1 MNNGP
6 DPKTFIAIG
15 AIAFVASAGLCYIP
29 YSRLNANRAKVAQLA
44 PKVKAFSAVQQD
56 LQTSQTQL
64 ASDQSSLAHL
74 EANVSSAAYVPSLLL
89 DVDHFGHECGIQ
101 VTGVRP
107 QTPAPTPPID
117 PKVKVAA
124 KPYDELTIDVTGTG
138 SYAAAVKFLQGL
150 SMFPKI
156 VEARTVTILP
166 VSPDPKDPGAS
177 KGQLSITIELRAF
190 VFKQD
195 QSATVVPNSTTN
207 GKPAGTANGGSPNQ
221 TPASTPGQSPAL
233 GQPVQAPKGNGQ
245 PAQGQPAAG
254 NGKGAPNSTSNPS
267 ALNQPGVKRS

>member
-6 DPKTFIAIG
+6 DPKTFMALG
-15 AIAFVASAGLCYIP
+15 AAAFVASLGLCYIP
-29 YSRLNANRAKVAQLA
+29 YSRYNANQVKVAKLA
-44 PKVKAFSAVQQD
+44 PQIKPFSQVQQD
-56 LQTSQTQL
+56 LQASQTQL
-64 ASDQSSLAHL
+64 TTDQSSLAHL

-89 DVDHFGHECGIQ
+89 DVDHYGKECGIQ

-107 QTPAPTPPID
+107 QSPAPTPPID

-150 SMFPKI
+150 TMFPKI

-166 VSPDPKDPGAS
+166 VAPDPKNPNAS

-190 VFKQD
+190 VFKQS
-195 QSATVVPNSTTN
+195 QTATPVPNTTTKA
-207 GKPAGTANGGSPNQ
+207 GVAGTPATGATPNATQ
-221 TPASTPGQSPAL
+221 SGQ
-233 GQPVQAPKGNGQ
+233 QPVVGSNPVQ
-245 PAQGQPAAG
+245 PSQGQPKPPTG
-254 NGKGAPNSTSNPS
+254 NGTTNPPSNPS
-267 ALNQPGVKRS
+267 ALNAKGVNRS